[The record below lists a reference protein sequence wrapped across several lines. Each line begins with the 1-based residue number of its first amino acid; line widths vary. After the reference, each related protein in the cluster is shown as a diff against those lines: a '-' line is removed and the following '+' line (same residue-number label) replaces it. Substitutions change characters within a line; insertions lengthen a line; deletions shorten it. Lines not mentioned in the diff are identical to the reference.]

1 MDYNEILSSFV
12 MLFILGDASSVK
24 NAHKSCI
31 AYFIYG

>member
-1 MDYNEILSSFV
+1 

-31 AYFIYG
+31 DYFIYG